1 MNDAFKVR
9 ASSWASLF
17 DCAHRWEGSNILGM
31 WLPSSPRALLGT
43 AIHAA
48 TAAYD
53 SAVMRGEK
61 VRILDVVPVLVDEL
75 TSPKQEVAW
84 SADDLSRREAEL
96 VGRQLLTR
104 YCLEIAPHYHFI
116 AVELEVTPWRI
127 DCGGQIAIEI
137 RGTLD
142 RSRARTDGAG
152 GAGLCDLKSGA
163 NAVTQGRAKTKGHAA
178 QVGTY
183 ELLFER
189 TTGQEVT
196 LPADIIGLKT
206 SGAPEVATG
215 QIVGAREQ
223 LIGTAEQ
230 PGLMDYA
237 AEMFKSGLF
246 PPNPSSQLCSKKY
259 CARWPVCKFKDTQ

>member
-1 MNDAFKVR
+1 MNDAFQVR
-9 ASSWASLF
+9 ASSWPALF

-43 AIHAA
+43 ALHAA

-53 SAVMRGEK
+53 SSVMRCEQIR
-61 VRILDVVPVLVDEL
+61 VLDVVPVLVDEL
-75 TSPKQEVAW
+75 TSPTQEVAW
-84 SADDLSRREAEL
+84 GSDDLNRREAEII
-96 VGRQLLTR
+96 GRQLLTR
-104 YCLEIAPHYHFI
+104 YCLEIAPRYTFI

-127 DCGGQIAIEI
+127 DCGGGIVIEI
-137 RGTLD
+137 RGKLD

-152 GAGLCDLKSGA
+152 GAGLCDLKSGG
-163 NAVTQGRAKTKGHAA
+163 NAVIQGRAKTKGHAA
-178 QVGTY
+178 QIGTY

-206 SGAPEVATG
+206 KGSPEVATG

-230 PGLMDYA
+230 PGLMEYA

-246 PPNPSSQLCSKKY
+246 PPNPSSQLCSEKY
-259 CARWPVCKFKDTQ
+259 CARWKVCKFKDTQ